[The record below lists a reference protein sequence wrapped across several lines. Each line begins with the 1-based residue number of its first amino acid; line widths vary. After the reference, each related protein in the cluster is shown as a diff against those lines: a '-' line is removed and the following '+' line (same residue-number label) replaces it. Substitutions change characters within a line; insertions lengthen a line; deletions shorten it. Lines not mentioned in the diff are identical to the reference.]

1 VVLLSNILHGPA
13 SKADIKLKKA
23 YDSMV
28 QGGLLVVQD
37 FLLNDEKSGPLI
49 PALFNVMV
57 GTYSCCEL
65 LSIIKAAGFEHAKV
79 IVSSQEIGFTW
90 ITAIKPQP

>member
-1 VVLLSNILHGPA
+1 M
-13 SKADIKLKKA
+13 KLRKA

-37 FLLNDEKSGPLI
+37 FLLNDEKTGPLI
-49 PALFNVMV
+49 PALFNIMV

-65 LSIIKAAGFEHAKV
+65 LSIIKEAGFVHPTTV
-79 IVSSQEIGFTW
+79 FNSQEIGFTW
-90 ITAIKPQP
+90 ITAEKP